1 MYVQVYYRY
10 NVVQQLKILHLSVVC
25 PELVPEAEP
34 SHEPATKSGKKGEE
48 KSAGKAKD
56 KEKSGKDKEKKP
68 VIQKVKEEQPEAKQ
82 QGTSRSIFMCVYWLN
97 ESYSW

>member
-1 MYVQVYYRY
+1 M
-10 NVVQQLKILHLSVVC
+10 KILHLSVVC
-25 PELVPEAEP
+25 PELVPESEQ

-68 VIQKVKEEQPEAKQ
+68 VVQKAKEEQPEVKQ
-82 QGTSRSIFMCVYWLN
+82 QGKATAVSYMELKEPPLYSR
-97 ESYSW
+97 

>member
-1 MYVQVYYRY
+1 MQVYYRY
-10 NVVQQLKILHLSVVC
+10 NVVQQLKTLHLSVVC

-34 SHEPATKSGKKGEE
+34 GHEPAAKSGKKGEE

-68 VIQKVKEEQPEAKQ
+68 VIQKAKEEQPEAKL
-82 QGTSRSIFMCVYWLN
+82 QGKSTSIV
-97 ESYSW
+97 